1 MPGRKK
7 EKMTLLHKIITNGN
21 NRFYRFSNADGKAW
35 AIPVKNMRVAFGLYQ
50 PSGIKGKVV
59 KALLPLLHH
68 ISAVRKAVKAD
79 TLHCSLKKEL
89 NDLLYKLF
97 GVQEIEF
104 AIFEGTPCVHQKIT
118 MQLSSGNKIL
128 GYCKA
133 SDNSDILAL
142 FEKEYHTLQH
152 LAGKGV
158 TGIPTALYCGTL
170 SNGVHVFV
178 QNTIKSAQ
186 SKVPHNWGALHEKFL
201 ASLHEKTK
209 QALLFEESDYYH
221 IIHALREHID
231 WLPANTDKQAVAR
244 AIDEITAKHIGKKVE
259 YSACH
264 SDFTPWNMF
273 VEKGELFVFDFEYAS
288 LTCPP
293 GLDAVHFAMQTAVFE
308 KHLRKEEIA
317 SMLLHKF
324 DRDAIIMYLL
334 DIISRFTLRE
344 KGPVNGDTHL
354 FAIWGYLLKTILLLN
369 KA

>member
-1 MPGRKK
+1 M
-7 EKMTLLHKIITNGN
+7 LHKIITTNKGE
-21 NRFYRFSNADGKAW
+21 RFYRFSNADGKAW
-35 AIPVKNMRVAFGLYQ
+35 AVPVKNMRVAFGLYQ

-89 NDLLYKLF
+89 NDLLCKLF

-133 SDNSDILAL
+133 SDNSNILAL

-186 SKVPHNWGALHEKFL
+186 SKVPHNRGALHEKFL